1 MRKKTFL
8 ERLEDSIILYVL
20 AMNPCAMVM
29 YTPDQLR
36 ELVSNEKVAA

>member
-8 ERLEDSIILYVL
+8 ERLEDTMTLYVL
-20 AMNPCAMVM
+20 AMNPYAMAM
-29 YTPDQLR
+29 YTSDQIR